1 MKKLFCFLGTGR
13 YLETMYQNADYVMA
27 SKFTQEYLINYYATI
42 KQDPFGE
49 IVVFATE
56 ESKAKNGQA
65 FEEILGEMPI
75 KWVYYDES
83 FGEKPWL
90 LFEKIDS
97 HMAPG
102 DSIVFDVTHGFRSIP
117 LISLVSSELAML
129 FNENMNIE
137 AVYYGNFKGEGELS
151 PFVDLTSILELQEW
165 SNAVRSLKQTGN
177 PSLLVE
183 LDTKQKKD
191 HTEMQKIAN
200 NPLSK
205 DLLRMFG
212 LGNAV
217 QKLTK
222 SIAFCRLHDVK
233 DSWLL
238 TKAAIDKIES
248 SSSEKSYP
256 YIKIKEQLSF
266 IFDDFQQAK
275 SNADYYGAA
284 VKWCVRYGLY
294 QQSITLMLESVI
306 TVFCER
312 FEVKKNSRNNRYAVS
327 LLLKYEDIKKDRKG
341 DLVAFV
347 KSLDAAVG
355 KSELKESD
363 KERIAEIILENQVFF
378 NNTYNNLNNYRNNF
392 NHAGTNE
399 HVIGEAKLE
408 AFIKEHYQ
416 DVIDFEREFAL
427 VGAER

>member
-13 YLETMYQNADYVMA
+13 YLETMYQNADFVMA

-56 ESKAKNGQA
+56 ESKVKNGQA
-65 FEEILGEMPI
+65 FEGILGEMPI

-83 FGEKPWL
+83 FSEKPWL
-90 LFEKIDS
+90 LFEKIDR
-97 HMAPG
+97 HMDPG

-117 LISLVSSELAML
+117 LISLVSSELALL
-129 FNENMNIE
+129 FNENVNIE
-137 AVYYGNFKGEGELS
+137 AVYYGNFKGEGEMS

-177 PSLLVE
+177 PSLLIE
-183 LDTKQKKD
+183 LDAKQKKN
-191 HTEMQKIAN
+191 HMEVQRMAK

-205 DLLRMFG
+205 DLLKMFG

-233 DSWLL
+233 ESWLL
-238 TKAAIDKIES
+238 TEAAIDKIES

-284 VKWCVRYGLY
+284 MKWCVRYGLY

-306 TVFCER
+306 SIFCER
-312 FEVKKNSRNNRYAVS
+312 FGVKKNSRNNRYAIS
-327 LLLKYEDIKKDRKG
+327 LLLKYEDIKKDGKS
-341 DLVAFV
+341 DLAAFV
-347 KSLDAAVG
+347 RNLDVAIG
-355 KSELKESD
+355 KSELKKLD
-363 KERIAEIILENQVFF
+363 IERIQAIIQENQVFF
-378 NNTYNNLNNYRNNF
+378 HDTYNNLNDYRNNF

-408 AFIKEHYQ
+408 VFIKEHYQ
-416 DVIDFEREFAL
+416 DVIEFEREFAL
-427 VGAER
+427 VGAGR

>member
-13 YLETMYQNADYVMA
+13 YSETIYQNAEYVME
-27 SKFTQEYLINYYATI
+27 SKFTQEYLVSYYAKI

-56 ESKAKNGQA
+56 ESRSKNGQA
-65 FEEILGEMPI
+65 FRETLEGTPI

-83 FGEKPWL
+83 ISEKPWL

-97 HMAPG
+97 NVAPG

-117 LISLVSSELAML
+117 LISLVSSELALL

-137 AVYYGNFKGEGELS
+137 AVYYGNFKGEGEMS

-177 PSLLVE
+177 PALLID
-183 LDTKQKKD
+183 LDAKQKKNYM
-191 HTEMQKIAN
+191 EMQKLAN
-200 NPLSK
+200 NPLSN

-233 DSWLL
+233 ASWLL
-238 TKAAIDKIES
+238 TEAAIDKIES

-256 YIKIKEQLSF
+256 YIKIKEQLAF
-266 IFDDFQQAK
+266 IFEDFRQAK
-275 SNADYYGAA
+275 SNADFYGAA
-284 VKWCVRYGLY
+284 IKWCVRYGLY
-294 QQSITLMLESVI
+294 QQSITFMLESVI

-312 FEVKKNSRNNRYAVS
+312 FGVKKNSRDNRYAIS
-327 LLLKYEDIKKDRKG
+327 LLLKHDEIKKDKG
-341 DLVAFV
+341 NNLAAFV

-363 KERIAEIILENQVFF
+363 IERIEAIVMEKSVFF
-378 NNTYNNLNNYRNNF
+378 HNTYNNLNNYRNNF

-427 VGAER
+427 VGAGR

>member
-13 YLETMYQNADYVMA
+13 YSETIYHNAEYVME
-27 SKFTQEYLINYYATI
+27 SKFTQEYLVNYYAKV

-49 IVVFATE
+49 IVIFATE
-56 ESKAKNGQA
+56 ESKNKNGQA
-65 FEEILGEMPI
+65 FGERMEGTPI

-83 FGEKPWL
+83 FSEKPWL

-97 HMAPG
+97 NVAPG

-117 LISLVSSELAML
+117 LISLVSSELALL

-177 PSLLVE
+177 PSLLIE
-183 LDTKQKKD
+183 LDAKQKKD
-191 HTEMQKIAN
+191 HMEVQKIAN

-205 DLLRMFG
+205 NLLRMFG

-233 DSWLL
+233 ESWLL
-238 TKAAIDKIES
+238 TQAAIEKIES

-266 IFDDFQQAK
+266 IFEDFRQAK

-284 VKWCVRYGLY
+284 IKWCVRYGLY

-312 FEVKKNSRNNRYAVS
+312 FEVKKNSRNNRYAIS
-327 LLLKYEDIKKDRKG
+327 LLLKYEDIKKDRKS
-341 DLVAFV
+341 DLTAFV
-347 KSLDAAVG
+347 KNLDAAIG
-355 KSELKESD
+355 KSELKQSD
-363 KERIAEIILENQVFF
+363 KERITAIILENQAFF
-378 NNTYNNLNNYRNNF
+378 NNTYNNLNDYRNNF

-427 VGAER
+427 VGAGR